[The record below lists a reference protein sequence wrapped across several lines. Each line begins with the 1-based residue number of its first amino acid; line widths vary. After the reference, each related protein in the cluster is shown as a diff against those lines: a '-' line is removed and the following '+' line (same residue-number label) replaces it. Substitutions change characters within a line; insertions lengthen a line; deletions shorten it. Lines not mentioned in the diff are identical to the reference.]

1 MDTKKSPL
9 VHEQWSYQW
18 SVTTACSPLFA
29 ESPLKTIWMI
39 YDGTIIA
46 SRFLEKGAF
55 SRNTKTVSR
64 RRPKQVLLL
73 DMTAEGLL
81 SWVKEPVMN
90 SSSLALICGIG
101 FFLQKKSNKWRI
113 PSRRELALSRTGLIS
128 QTLPNLSALWKCFPH
143 PSALLRLSL
152 RRQNPRPHHRQEIIP
167 KQSLSIE
174 TMSRNLDWMLDLEY
188 YSVCLLYSFFTQGL
202 RKSHTISHSSY
213 L

>member
-1 MDTKKSPL
+1 MAPL
-9 VHEQWSYQW
+9 LHLVFWR
-18 SVTTACSPLFA
+18 
-29 ESPLKTIWMI
+29 K
-39 YDGTIIA
+39 G
-46 SRFLEKGAF
+46 RFLAIPRRYQDED
-55 SRNTKTVSR
+55 RNRCCSWIWR
-64 RRPKQVLLL
+64 
-73 DMTAEGLL
+73 AEGLL

-101 FFLQKKSNKWRI
+101 FFLRKKSNKWRI
-113 PSRRELALSRTGLIS
+113 PSRRELELSRTGLIS
-128 QTLPNLSALWKCFPH
+128 QTLPNPSALWKCFPH

-167 KQSLSIE
+167 KESLSID

-188 YSVCLLYSFFTQGL
+188 YSVCLFYSFFTQGL